1 MGCCCRQGLK
11 VRLHVVL
18 HDAEGQV
25 KSRSVEDAEG
35 EMKSRSVE
43 VFGGFV
49 AVFLYEDFA
58 KW

>member
-1 MGCCCRQGLK
+1 M
-11 VRLHVVL
+11 RLHVVL

-49 AVFLYEDFA
+49 AVLLYEDFA
-58 KW
+58 K